1 MADLDIDLLRT
12 FLALAETES
21 FTEAGARLGATQSAV
36 SVRLR
41 KLEDRLGRR
50 LFDRTPRSVTPTP
63 FGEGFLTEARRI
75 LSVHDD
81 VVARATTAAPTR
93 RLSLGMSEHAG
104 GGHLPVVL
112 RALRDLMPGLAVSVT
127 LGLSEDLFADWEAG
141 RHDVVVVR
149 RILRPGIATVPGR
162 RLFADELVWAASPDF
177 VRRPGEPVPLVVIA
191 RPCKVHELAIESME
205 RAGLPWTMAFVS
217 RGLVAVQAAIEAGL
231 GIGCIGRSAV
241 PPGAVVLGT
250 ADGLPAL
257 PDSEFVFHAVS
268 RDRTLVPALDRIAEA
283 FRTGSLEG
291 ALRRRA
297 S

>member
-12 FLALAETES
+12 FVALAETAS

-36 SVRLR
+36 SVRLK

-50 LFDRTPRSVTPTP
+50 LFDRTPRSVTPTL

-81 VVARATTAAPTR
+81 VVARATAAAPTR
-93 RLSLGMSEHAG
+93 SLSLGVSEHAT
-104 GGHLPVVL
+104 GGHLPAML
-112 RALRDLMPGLAVSVT
+112 AALRDLMPSLSVSVT

-149 RILRPGIATVPGR
+149 RTLKPGTATLPGR
-162 RLFADELVWAASPDF
+162 RLFFDDLVWAASPDF
-177 VRRPGEPVPLVVIA
+177 VRRPGEPVPLIVIA
-191 RPCKVHELAIESME
+191 RPCKVHELAIEAVE
-205 RAGLPWTMAFVS
+205 RAGLPWTMAFVG

-241 PPGAVVLGT
+241 PPGALILGA
-250 ADGLPAL
+250 ADGLPTL
-257 PDSEFVFHAVS
+257 PDSEIVFHADT
-268 RDRTLVPALDRIAEA
+268 RDRTLTPALDRIAEA
-283 FRTGSLEG
+283 FRTGPLETF
-291 ALRRRA
+291 ARRRA